1 MRMQIQT
8 PLPFADAQVTEPIL
22 SAYTDFREYLRVYYD
37 YKVHQHK
44 NSFSSYNY
52 KTFSA
57 AADIKSPNYLKL
69 IIEGERNLS
78 PSTARKFAKALGLDK
93 EGTDEFLL
101 LVEYGQSLD
110 PLERNRSLKA
120 LNEFRTKKR
129 IKSGELTSEK
139 VDGTPPWVTWILHAM
154 AEQKDVDFSIESLR
168 DSLQGKVSGDEI
180 RRALQQL
187 FDTQALQLDPISGRV
202 KKGMVPL
209 HQEEIPQEMVRR
221 IQSDLMYLGMEALL
235 NGKSTER
242 EIGTLTVCLTEA
254 EFEKIKF
261 ELRHL
266 RKRILKDALVN
277 REQAPGDRVY
287 QLNIQMFPVTKK
299 QKPRIHS

>member
-1 MRMQIQT
+1 MQVQT
-8 PLPFADAQVTEPIL
+8 PLPFPEAQVREPVIG
-22 SAYTDFREYLRVYYD
+22 AYTDFRDYLRDFYD
-37 YKVHQHK
+37 YKLHLHR

-78 PSTARKFAKALGLDK
+78 PATARKFAKALGLDR

-101 LVEYGQSLD
+101 LVEYGQALD
-110 PLERNRSLKA
+110 PLERNRHLKA
-120 LNEFRTKKR
+120 LNEFRTRRR
-129 IKSGELTSEK
+129 IRSGELTDEK
-139 VDGTPPWVTWILHAM
+139 VEGAPKWVSWVLHAL
-154 AEQKDVDFSIESLR
+154 ADQKNADFSIDGLR
-168 DSLQGKVSGDEI
+168 DLLQGKVSADDI
-180 RRALQQL
+180 RRSLQQL
-187 FDTQALQLDPISGRV
+187 LDSQSLVLDTETGKI
-202 KKGMVPL
+202 KKGLVPPT
-209 HQEEIPQEMVRR
+209 QEEIPPEMIRK
-221 IQSDLMYLGMEALL
+221 IQSELMYLGMEALL
-235 NGKSTER
+235 NGKNTDR

-277 REQAPGDRVY
+277 REQGPGDRVY
-287 QLNIQMFPVTKK
+287 QLNIQMYPLTKK
-299 QKPRIHS
+299 AKPAHQR